1 MPVYPGASVEQQRD
15 HHRRVIRRPAA
26 PVDPIGRVENVEVH
40 LRHRV
45 DDKPRQVPRR
55 QPLADVGRHQ
65 KRLLAIT
72 SDKALA
78 HREIVLNPPDGTRT
92 YATATRESASGG
104 LRLSVPRDITS
115 LPRSRLRS
123 ASTPASR
130 TALLLIVQTG
140 HVMQAGGGSPHPWRA
155 AASKLARLAQG
166 DCSDSGHEN
175 RARRVAVWS

>member
-26 PVDPIGRVENVEVH
+26 PVDPIGRVEHVEVQ

-92 YATATRESASGG
+92 YATATCQSIGEVTPGP
-104 LRLSVPRDITS
+104 LRRPPPRLAP
-115 LPRSRLRS
+115 LPRAYAPSSSGPRRGALR
-123 ASTPASR
+123 
-130 TALLLIVQTG
+130 
-140 HVMQAGGGSPHPWRA
+140 AGR
-155 AASKLARLAQG
+155 LARAVLGRTFAAPYTARAVLTRRPAL
-166 DCSDSGHEN
+166 SG
-175 RARRVAVWS
+175 RAT